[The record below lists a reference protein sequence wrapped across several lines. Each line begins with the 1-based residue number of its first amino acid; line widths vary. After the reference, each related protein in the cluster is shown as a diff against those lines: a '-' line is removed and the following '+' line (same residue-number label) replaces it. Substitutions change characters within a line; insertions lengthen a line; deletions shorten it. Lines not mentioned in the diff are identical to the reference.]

1 MARASFD
8 SPVNRLSGLL
18 RRRLGNADDTELR
31 RVEEKYRAAVD
42 ATQQWLALL
51 REMERNG
58 ETNESRYEQYYSAYL
73 QAKQLEKRTD
83 LELFNLREG
92 LTG

>member
-1 MARASFD
+1 MARARYG
-8 SPVNRLSGLL
+8 SPTSRLSGLF
-18 RRRLGNADDTELR
+18 RRSAGSHHDSDFRRL
-31 RVEEKYRAAVD
+31 EEKYRTAAD
-42 ATQQWLALL
+42 ATQQWLLLL

-58 ETNESRYEQYYSAYL
+58 ETDAGRYDHYFRAYL

-92 LTG
+92 LTR